1 MSQPLQSQCEHQRKR
16 KYSKWTVKL
25 ALTEH
30 AENRLCENYV
40 SVKTVLKIA
49 VHI

>member
-1 MSQPLQSQCEHQRKR
+1 MSQALQSLCEHQKKR
-16 KYSKWTVKL
+16 KYSEWTVKL
-25 ALTEH
+25 ALTKH
-30 AENRLCENYV
+30 AKNRLCKNYV